1 MNTKLNVLAGI
12 ALLTIAPAPLAM
24 ASPPEVNAQEVAPS
38 VALSSDVAQLLAE
51 KPTIHGRFLTL
62 PEHKT
67 AHLVFMDIW
76 NSYAGQGA
84 EQFVAALPED
94 FLAQSQQIWIQP
106 EINVTTAQLK
116 EFQGYYPMVAPLVL
130 DRSQQLLR
138 QFQFWQTPSHVL
150 VEEGKV
156 VFQGDNTALLRYLNQ
171 DVPEPSASLQAQE
184 QAQVQVQDQEQ
195 AQEAALLANK
205 TVYHVPKPGESA
217 PPFTVETLSGE
228 RLSLAGLL
236 NPAAGGQPVSL
247 LFMDALCP
255 MPQFPDCE
263 AKLAQWRALVQDSP
277 QRQWVGVISGFYIDE
292 SIARA
297 FAEKH
302 TLDVPVVFDVDNQLF
317 QQYGVHASPYQI
329 DIGAD
334 GTLVSRS
341 EQIR

>member
-1 MNTKLNVLAGI
+1 MKMKLNVLAGI

-24 ASPPEVNAQEVAPS
+24 ASPSEVNAQAVAPS
-38 VALSSDVAQLLAE
+38 PDVAQLLAG
-51 KPTIHGRFLTL
+51 KSTIHGRSLTL
-62 PEHKT
+62 PAHKT

-84 EQFVAALPED
+84 EQFIAALPEE

-171 DVPEPSASLQAQE
+171 DVRPEPSASLQAQ
-184 QAQVQVQDQEQ
+184 VKDQEQ
-195 AQEAALLANK
+195 TQDQGSAPSVDK

-217 PPFTVETLSGE
+217 PSFTVETLSGE

-236 NPAAGGQPVSL
+236 NPAVGGQPVSL

-263 AKLAQWRALVQDSP
+263 AKLAEWRALVQASP
-277 QRQWVGVISGFYIDE
+277 TRQWVGVISGFYIDE

>member
-1 MNTKLNVLAGI
+1 MKTQLNRLVGLT
-12 ALLTIAPAPLAM
+12 LLVIAPMSQAM
-24 ASPPEVNAQEVAPS
+24 AAPPEAKS
-38 VALSSDVAQLLAE
+38 FDVAKLLA
-51 KPTIHGRFLTL
+51 KQPTIQGQSLAL
-62 PEHKT
+62 PEHQT

-84 EQFVAALPED
+84 EQFVATLPED
-94 FLAQSQQIWIQP
+94 FLEQSQQIWIQP

-116 EFQGYYPMVAPLVL
+116 EFQSYYPTVAPLVL
-130 DRSQQLLR
+130 DRSQQWLR

-150 VEEGKV
+150 IEDGKV
-156 VFQGDNTALLRYLNQ
+156 VFQGDNAALLRYLNQ
-171 DVPEPSASLQAQE
+171 DAPPESSEQTHALTQAP
-184 QAQVQVQDQEQ
+184 AQVQ
-195 AQEAALLANK
+195 AAAPSVGK
-205 TVYHVPKPGESA
+205 RVYHAPEPGDPA
-217 PPFTVETLSGE
+217 PSFSVTTLSGE
-228 RLSLAGLL
+228 TLSLAELL
-236 NPAAGGQPVSL
+236 KPAADAQPVSL

-263 AKLAQWRALVQDSP
+263 QKLAQWRAQVQDSP

-317 QQYGVHASPYQI
+317 QQYGVHATPYQI

-334 GTLVSRS
+334 GSLVSRG